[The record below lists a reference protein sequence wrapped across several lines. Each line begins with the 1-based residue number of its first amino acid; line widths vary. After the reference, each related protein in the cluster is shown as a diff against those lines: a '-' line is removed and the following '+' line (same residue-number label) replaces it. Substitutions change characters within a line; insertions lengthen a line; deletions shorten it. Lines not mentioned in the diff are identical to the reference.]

1 MYKDELDK
9 GELDMDEAN
18 RCPTFQELNFSDN
31 TSVTLYKQG
40 EKENGKTF
48 YFNGQPTQLPKLFIK
63 KVNAAFNIDGK
74 PLTSDYANKNLVC
87 LDDVKCEYTPKIIT
101 LVFNDMSIDET
112 YINRTFIFEV
122 DSQIED
128 APGFYKDDPYRKY
141 DYCTFDAISTRTST
155 DSNYMF
161 WHSFI
166 NNEEL
171 VQPVEL
177 VSYANIGNPRI
188 LTVKLNY
195 GNTLR
200 IYFNGVD
207 LYNVFKIK
215 DDNNNLISF
224 NVNNHSYYKQY
235 SYEIK
240 GGVRKY
246 VKVTNNFDIELNNIY
261 DDTTIDIYGHYKD
274 ICDIKINTV
283 GDCSVYDTYEEQ
295 TITEYNASNG
305 YSEEH
310 Y

>member
-1 MYKDELDK
+1 
-9 GELDMDEAN
+9 
-18 RCPTFQELNFSDN
+18 
-31 TSVTLYKQG
+31 
-40 EKENGKTF
+40 
-48 YFNGQPTQLPKLFIK
+48 
-63 KVNAAFNIDGK
+63 
-74 PLTSDYANKNLVC
+74 
-87 LDDVKCEYTPKIIT
+87 
-101 LVFNDMSIDET
+101 MSIDET

-122 DSQIED
+122 DSQIEN
-128 APGFYKDDPYRKY
+128 APGLYDDTDRKN

-161 WHSFI
+161 WNSFI
-166 NNEEL
+166 NNEKL

-177 VSYANIGNPRI
+177 VSYVNMGNPRT
-188 LTVKLNY
+188 LTIKLNY

-215 DDNNNLISF
+215 DDNNKLISF

-240 GGVRKY
+240 GGDRKY

-310 Y
+310 YQTFTNIMSPRDNYYTHKTHYNACDVSYSSGDDSKPICKIGQTFYVSVDENVYNKFYWKFTGIKTETDGTKTTVEFDSIKYAMNVYGYTTKEEVL